1 MLIKVK
7 SFACFSLFL
16 FSILLFTGTCIA
28 VTETIMVQA
37 GKTISTGVDLNVE
50 DEVTGRISVIGIEL
64 GGINFTVV
72 GPSGQ
77 IVMPTQ
83 MVKVSD
89 FKFIATEK
97 GVYTFLFDNSLSSID
112 KTVSFNY
119 DVKHYWFGMPQEF
132 FLMLIVVFLGVLAM
146 IIYAKASKG

>member
-16 FSILLFTGTCIA
+16 FSILLFTGTCLA
-28 VTETIMVQA
+28 VSETIMVPA
-37 GKTISTGVDLNVE
+37 GKTISRDVDLNVE
-50 DEVTGRISVIGIEL
+50 DEVTGRITVIGIEL
-64 GGINFTVV
+64 GGINFTVI

-83 MVKVSD
+83 MIKVTD
-89 FKFIATEK
+89 FKFIATER
-97 GVYTFLFDNSLSSID
+97 GVHTFLFDNSFSSD
-112 KTVSFNY
+112 DRTVSFNY

-132 FLMLIVVFLGVLAM
+132 FLMLVVVLLGVLAM